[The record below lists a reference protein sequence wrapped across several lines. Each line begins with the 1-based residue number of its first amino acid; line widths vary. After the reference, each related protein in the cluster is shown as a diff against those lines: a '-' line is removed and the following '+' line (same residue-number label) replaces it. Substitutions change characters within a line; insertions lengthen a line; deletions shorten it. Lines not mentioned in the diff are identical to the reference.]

1 LSYNSI
7 MKKLLLLLILSF
19 FSAQG
24 FAAGCPD
31 GSESAKFIFQC
42 ESDYLTAVK
51 LRDYLNKNQLNY
63 GSFDTLF
70 NLLN

>member
-1 LSYNSI
+1 
-7 MKKLLLLLILSF
+7 MKKLFLFLILFF

-42 ESDYLTAVK
+42 ENDYLTAVK
-51 LRDYLNKNQLNY
+51 VK
-63 GSFDTLF
+63 GLF
-70 NLLN
+70 KQKSIELWFF

>member
-1 LSYNSI
+1 

-42 ESDYLTAVK
+42 EGDYLTAVK
-51 LRDYLNKNQLNY
+51 VK
-63 GSFDTLF
+63 GLF
-70 NLLN
+70 KQKSIELWFF